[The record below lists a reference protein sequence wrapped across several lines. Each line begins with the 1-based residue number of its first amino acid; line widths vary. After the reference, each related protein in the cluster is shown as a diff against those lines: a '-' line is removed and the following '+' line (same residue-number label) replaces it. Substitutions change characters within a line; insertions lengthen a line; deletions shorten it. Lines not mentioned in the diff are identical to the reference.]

1 MKVIRAIPL
10 WLIPAAYT
18 VLSVIVGFTMP
29 RLEAIYLPDLQH
41 GMSVGSAL
49 AAFSAVCSGM
59 MALLG
64 IVFAIA
70 FVTVQFS
77 AVAYSP
83 RIVAMFADDP
93 ALYHSLGIFFATFF
107 YSLVALSW
115 TDRDGSGRVPLVS
128 TALVLALLIVSM
140 LAFVR
145 LIGSLK
151 HLQIQNVLQTVGAQ
165 GRAVILT
172 MFPERPVGAPA
183 AVARL
188 ETVALEL
195 GQETQTLTYSGRPR
209 AIARFDIA
217 TLVAVARSAG
227 GVIAIESAV
236 GDTLLD
242 GSVLLRLHGAS
253 RQLPEDVL
261 LRSVHLS
268 DSRTYEQDPKYALR
282 LLVDIA
288 IRALSPAVNDPTT
301 AVQALDQI
309 EDLLRRLGRADL
321 DIGRVRDQEGALR
334 LIVPMPTWDDY
345 LALSFDEI
353 RQFGVTS
360 VQVARRLRAALS
372 GLGDHLTAPDRQE
385 AVRLYLGRLDTGI
398 RRSVFDDQD
407 KIAALQEDRQG
418 LGLSRKH
425 VGRQV

>member
-1 MKVIRAIPL
+1 MKVTRTIPL

-18 VLSVIVGFTMP
+18 VLSMIVGLTLP
-29 RLEAIYLPDLQH
+29 RLEAIYLPGFQH
-41 GMSVGSAL
+41 GMSVGAAL

-64 IVFAIA
+64 IVFAVA

-83 RIVAMFADDP
+83 RLVAMFADDP

-145 LIGSLK
+145 LIRSLK
-151 HLQIQNVLQTVGAQ
+151 NLQIQNVLQTVGAQ
-165 GRAVILT
+165 GRAVIQT
-172 MFPERPVGAPA
+172 MFPERPAGAPA
-183 AVARL
+183 AAARPAAA
-188 ETVALEL
+188 ALDL
-195 GQETQTLTYSGRPR
+195 GPETQTLTYSGRPR

-217 TLVAVARSAG
+217 SLVAAARSAG

-334 LIVPMPTWDDY
+334 LIVPMPTWNDY

-372 GLGDHLTAPDRQE
+372 GLGDRLTAPDRQE

-398 RRSVFDDQD
+398 RRSVFDDED
-407 KIAALQEDRQG
+407 KIAASQEDRQG

-425 VGRQV
+425 AERRA